1 MKMKHYMDIE
11 RLKPSFADGFA
22 PGDHIT
28 ISEKLDGSNFSIRY
42 DPETDSIAAFS
53 RRKQLDEVNN
63 LRGAWQ
69 WAQAQDSEK
78 IKKVLGSN
86 MVAFGEWLCLSGDTV
101 IRKTSAGKNS
111 NYMTLREMY
120 KYSVTPLEERKYWR
134 RKDGTEASG
143 LFERCSWW
151 ERYGYPSLFS
161 LDFEKDKIVPNKMKR
176 IEYVGDKDVYRVVTR
191 KGFVIK
197 STLNHKFL
205 TPYGFEELENLDVY
219 DCVAV
224 SYLKNVRKGRTFGA
238 GARELQ
244 TRMKNYKNA
253 IGKCEICGKTE
264 SLELHHI
271 DKNYNNNDVS
281 NWMVLC
287 SGCHSR
293 VHKDD
298 KKFTGV
304 AYDYEFDYIISI
316 EHVGVEDCYDIE
328 MEGDESVANFVADGF
343 VVHNCKHT
351 VPYPDERYNQPY
363 FFDVYD
369 TESQCYLTY
378 EEARE
383 IIDLLDFNFVPV
395 FYDGEFTSW
404 DDVKKYIGQTD
415 LGGEYGEGIVVKNQ
429 TRLNDP
435 NTRMPFYTKIV
446 TDKFRETKG
455 QRHNKPVD
463 MDKLAERTRVQELVD
478 SVVTEARVRKLVL
491 KMVDDG
497 LIPEEWD
504 NHDMSTIA
512 KNLGKAVYYDC
523 QKEEPEVVEEAG
535 PMFGKTAGVTAMRI
549 VREILEDRM
558 VA

>member
-1 MKMKHYMDIE
+1 MKVVTRMKMKHYMDIE

-22 PGDHIT
+22 PGDHI
-28 ISEKLDGSNFSIRY
+28 IIEEKIDGACFSLRY

-53 RRKQLDEVNN
+53 RRRQLDEANN
-63 LRGAWQ
+63 LRGALQ
-69 WAQAQDSEK
+69 WAQAQDKEK
-78 IKKVLGSN
+78 IKKILGSN
-86 MVAFGEWLCLSGDTV
+86 MVAFGE
-101 IRKTSAGKNS
+101 
-111 NYMTLREMY
+111 
-120 KYSVTPLEERKYWR
+120 
-134 RKDGTEASG
+134 
-143 LFERCSWW
+143 
-151 ERYGYPSLFS
+151 
-161 LDFEKDKIVPNKMKR
+161 
-176 IEYVGDKDVYRVVTR
+176 
-191 KGFVIK
+191 
-197 STLNHKFL
+197 FL
-205 TPYGFEELENLDVY
+205 
-219 DCVAV
+219 
-224 SYLKNVRKGRTFGA
+224 VR
-238 GARELQ
+238 
-244 TRMKNYKNA
+244 
-253 IGKCEICGKTE
+253 
-264 SLELHHI
+264 
-271 DKNYNNNDVS
+271 
-281 NWMVLC
+281 
-287 SGCHSR
+287 
-293 VHKDD
+293 
-298 KKFTGV
+298 
-304 AYDYEFDYIISI
+304 
-316 EHVGVEDCYDIE
+316 
-328 MEGDESVANFVADGF
+328 
-343 VVHNCKHT
+343 HT

-369 TESQCYLTY
+369 TASQSYLTY

-404 DDVKKYIGQTD
+404 DDVKKYLGQTD
-415 LGGEYGEGIVVKNQ
+415 LGGEYGEGVVVKNQ

-504 NHDMSTIA
+504 NHDMGTIA

-549 VREILEDRM
+549 VREILEERM